1 MGQGGLTLARKKS
14 ILYHLS
20 YYVEA
25 IRVLNDENDSFI
37 K

>member
-1 MGQGGLTLARKKS
+1 MVNFNQKKS